1 MTRAAALAGVE
12 RFVDDAVEATR
23 SEFSVERA
31 LRGTGLGPGGA
42 VVDQLRRNARSL
54 ERRVV
59 EPELETYRQQSVKQ
73 LEILLDAVATDRP
86 IDAVA
91 DKLIAAD
98 GYLDS
103 LDPDIDDS
111 TRTAVTDAVL
121 QRLERLG
128 EALAPIVSHPSDEF
142 WAAVTGSYDRDPAV
156 SLVEN
161 RLPFTTI
168 LQQHRTAFAFVV
180 RLDPESILGSPLA
193 RTLPSV
199 SLEYTDE
206 AIRAMRRAEK
216 RVVHETKREVH
227 RQYDEHER

>member
-73 LEILLDAVATDRP
+73 LEILLDAVATDQP

-91 DKLIAAD
+91 DDLIAAD

-142 WAAVTGSYDRDPAV
+142 WTAVTGSYDRDPAV

-180 RLDPESILGSPLA
+180 RLDPESILG
-193 RTLPSV
+193 
-199 SLEYTDE
+199 
-206 AIRAMRRAEK
+206 
-216 RVVHETKREVH
+216 
-227 RQYDEHER
+227 